1 MDPLRGT
8 TFEDDVSTL
17 AFGGGEE
24 GGGLWVAATWG
35 GDAKVFDATGKKYVG
50 TFFPVGGGVEEGRGK
65 SSKSPILDAAFQP
78 GGRERDGAC
87 AFGTLSGEVLYGASA
102 TRAAMNATTTTT
114 TTTTTTRFDE
124 NEGGGMIKVVG
135 THDDAVKHVFFL
147 EDKPDVVFSAG
158 WDWRLNAWDLRMP
171 SRSRKIL
178 SATLPFKPHVAD
190 AKNNRVL
197 LVSSDGRERRYD
209 SSVILLTNAP
219 SFERT
224 SRSFTSMEKE
234 VEGGHYRHVRSCA
247 LSSNPK
253 HSYGRNEKEQQQQQ
267 QQQQQQPPC
276 DFVLGLSDSK
286 CSVEF
291 FRQEL
296 DEKYAYNFLCH
307 RETVRDAAAAAADE
321 LQFAFQRRRRQKTT
335 ATSTKQKKKQI
346 LLHPINGCAFIQK
359 SKHLLVT
366 GGGDGKLE
374 LWSTKTRE
382 HIETVCD
389 FKTGSSIQALS
400 TNDAGDCVAVA
411 VTTTTTTAGHQQKT
425 RKVYVKHFLPD
436 ETEEARR
443 TM

>member
-1 MDPLRGT
+1 MEPFRGT

-35 GDAKVFDATGKKYVG
+35 GDAKVFHATGKNYVG
-50 TFFPVGGGVEEGRGK
+50 TFFPGGRGVEEGRGNTS

-247 LSSNPK
+247 LSFNPK
-253 HSYGRNEKEQQQQQ
+253 HSYGRNEKEQQ

-335 ATSTKQKKKQI
+335 ATSTTQKKKQI

-411 VTTTTTTAGHQQKT
+411 VTTTTTAAGHQQKT